1 MYRLLALDVGFF
13 EGADPARSSG
23 EIPWV
28 HWLVEALRPFPDVR
42 VALYALHNMGGEVP
56 EALGLAGLA
65 PRVLGMAFKLS
76 QQDSLEAALRDHIQG
91 ARHHLAVVADGTS
104 VPQGN
109 LNVLVCE
116 DGVASLRAKTAL
128 DSWLWGTRP
137 TRRAP
142 SGDKVPSGEGALILY
157 LDFDGVL
164 HHENVLWHP
173 RRGVYAG
180 PPGFVLFEHTA
191 LLEELLDPYPLMK
204 IVLSTSW
211 VRVLGYSRSVK
222 RLPPGLRK
230 RVIGAT
236 HHSEMYERVFAEKAR
251 GRQVLEDVTRRRPRD
266 WLALDDTDEG
276 WPHEQR
282 GHVLIT
288 DEQLG
293 ISAPGMA
300 EQIAAALERVHA
312 NATTAAA

>member
-13 EGADPARSSG
+13 QVADPTRGSG
-23 EIPWV
+23 EVPWV

-42 VALYALHNMGGEVP
+42 VVLYASHNRVGLATEQ
-56 EALGLAGLA
+56 LGLAGLA
-65 PRVLGMAFKLS
+65 PRVLGTTFNLL
-76 QQDSLEAALRDHIQG
+76 QQDALEAALQDHIQG
-91 ARHHLAVVADGTS
+91 ARHHLAVVAHGTS

-109 LNVLVCE
+109 LKVLVCE
-116 DGVASLRAKTAL
+116 DGIASLRAKTAL
-128 DSWLWGTRP
+128 DDWLWSTRP
-137 TRRAP
+137 TRRTP
-142 SGDKVPSGEGALILY
+142 SGDKIPCGEGALILY

-191 LLEELLDPYPLMK
+191 LLEELLSPYPLLK

-211 VRVLGYSRSVK
+211 VRALGFSRSVK

-230 RVIGAT
+230 RVVGAT

-251 GRQVLEDVTRRRPRD
+251 GRQVLEDVLRRRPFD

-276 WPHEQR
+276 WPHDLR
-282 GHVLIT
+282 GQVLIT
-288 DEQLG
+288 DEELG
-293 ISAPGMA
+293 IGAPGMA
-300 EQIAAALERVHA
+300 ERIAAALKRIHV
-312 NATTAAA
+312 NAITPFA